1 MADMVLQV
9 VMAAVGALGFGLL
22 FRISGGRLVTI
33 LLGGAAN
40 WVFYLLAMYVYAD
53 RVLAFF
59 LAALATAALA
69 EVLARLLK
77 TPVITLL
84 VPMLVPL
91 IPGGDLYYTTFALV
105 QGDAVSFAHYGSLV
119 IREAGAIS
127 LASFW
132 SPAWCRPRTASGC
145 WRGRERYKKAFC
157 VRLHAERFLC
167 QLGQQHQQIGKT
179 PGDRRPDQSGQ
190 QHAHHIQ
197 QRKPRVPQAA
207 PKLVW
212 LAERLKRPADRFVPA
227 HPAAV
232 VQFLR
237 AGQDMIGQL
246 ASYARA
252 VRRPIQVDADL
263 VEKMGN
269 ALIRGHRLHLR
280 PPCRTDGRMQPIP
293 AGIARAF

>member
-91 IPGGDLYYTTFALV
+91 IPGGDLYYTTFSLV

-127 LASFW
+127 FGVILVACVVQTAHRIWLLA
-132 SPAWCRPRTASGC
+132 R
-145 WRGRERYKKAFC
+145 
-157 VRLHAERFLC
+157 
-167 QLGQQHQQIGKT
+167 
-179 PGDRRPDQSGQ
+179 
-190 QHAHHIQ
+190 
-197 QRKPRVPQAA
+197 QRK
-207 PKLVW
+207 L
-212 LAERLKRPADRFVPA
+212 
-227 HPAAV
+227 
-232 VQFLR
+232 
-237 AGQDMIGQL
+237 
-246 ASYARA
+246 
-252 VRRPIQVDADL
+252 
-263 VEKMGN
+263 
-269 ALIRGHRLHLR
+269 
-280 PPCRTDGRMQPIP
+280 
-293 AGIARAF
+293 